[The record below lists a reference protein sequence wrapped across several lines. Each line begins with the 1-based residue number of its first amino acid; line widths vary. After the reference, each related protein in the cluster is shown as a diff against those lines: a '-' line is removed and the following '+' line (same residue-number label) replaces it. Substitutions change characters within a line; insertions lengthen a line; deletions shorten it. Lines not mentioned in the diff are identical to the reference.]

1 MSERTIVECDECGRP
16 IVPPGDRL
24 TMMVRPHKDRV
35 PMISIGTILEWGG
48 GDQVHDVCGEEC
60 FHKHISK
67 LLKLP
72 AAPVEDKT

>member
-1 MSERTIVECDECGRP
+1 
-16 IVPPGDRL
+16 
-24 TMMVRPHKDRV
+24 
-35 PMISIGTILEWGG
+35 MISIGTILEWGG